1 MKKNKNIN
9 NIYNPSFF
17 NCIDNNTCI
26 ISIIISVFYLNIY
39 FFNMIDNK
47 YSIINAFRLFLI
59 GALKTLVR
67 FYISNSNHWIHIKYT
82 WFSIS

>member
-9 NIYNPSFF
+9 NIYNPSFL
-17 NCIDNNTCI
+17 IVLIINNTCI

-47 YSIINAFRLFLI
+47 YSIINAFR
-59 GALKTLVR
+59 

>member
-9 NIYNPSFF
+9 NIYNPSFL
-17 NCIDNNTCI
+17 IVLIINNTCI

-67 FYISNSNHWIHIKYT
+67 FYISNSNH
-82 WFSIS
+82 